1 MNVGKTAGER
11 AIRLWP
17 PIAIGAMLLLGLV
30 VGKGATPVDNWFGRY
45 WDSPARRLAYLAKP
59 SVLVLVL
66 VVVLLVALY
75 RRRWRLAAVTPL
87 VPLVA
92 IVFVQMLKP
101 VFGRE
106 KAGGLA
112 YPSGHTTTLVI
123 AMGLVVLAAGWAWWA
138 VLVAVAAILLGMV
151 GVGITFHYF
160 TDTVGGL
167 LLGSAFVC
175 LAALISGHAPHRT

>member
-1 MNVGKTAGER
+1 VLV
-11 AIRLWP
+11 RLWP
-17 PIAIGAMLLLGLV
+17 PIGVAAMLLLGWV
-30 VGKGATPVDNWFGRY
+30 VGKGATPVDDWFQRY
-45 WDSPARRLAYLAKP
+45 WDSPARRLAFVTSP
-59 SVLVLVL
+59 RVL
-66 VVVLLVALY
+66 VVVLVIVLLVALY

-87 VPLVA
+87 APLVA
-92 IVFVQMLKP
+92 IVFVQLLKP

-112 YPSGHTTTLVI
+112 YPSGHVTTLVVV
-123 AMGLVVLAAGWAWWA
+123 MGLVVLAAGCAWWA

-167 LLGSAFVC
+167 LLGSAIVC
-175 LAALISGHAPHRT
+175 VVALTSGHAPRRT